1 MPIKH
6 VVTLECLTDW
16 NHLKGIGMGPPNSG
30 MSPNSV
36 HMNNC
41 EKFVVQSNTAFQ
53 FSFVRYFKDEE
64 QFTLWKSDRKEDLQK
79 INVRR
84 QANNILQSTTTE
96 TVDTIPE

>member
-6 VVTLECLTDW
+6 TVTLECVTDW
-16 NHLKGIGMGPPNSG
+16 NHLRGINGLEKMKLS
-30 MSPNSV
+30 NSV

-41 EKFVVQSNTAFQ
+41 EKFVVQSNTALQ
-53 FSFVRYFKDEE
+53 YSFVRYFKDEE
-64 QFTLWKSDRKEDLQK
+64 QFTLWKSDREEDLQK

-84 QANNILQSTTTE
+84 QANNILQSITTE